1 MRLLIISHKPPFPI
15 VDGGCLAMNR
25 FLDCLNEI
33 EFIKEITYFSLATH
47 KHPFNSESIP
57 NKYNSKIKFKHHR
70 VDTQIKLLP
79 ALNDLIRGK
88 SYNLSRFHSK
98 DTSVSLLNLCDENQ
112 FEIIIFE
119 SLFSCV
125 YFDDLRKSGI
135 SKFIYRAH
143 NIENLIWKNLSNNT
157 SNPIK
162 KWYINNLH
170 LKLKKFEFNLIK
182 EVNLIFPLSLK
193 DEEIIKENTF
203 CRTEIIPVSMPTFD
217 LKLDYTKTSL
227 CFIGAFNWMPN
238 VEAMKWFS
246 NEVFSEVRIQFPSL
260 ELHIAGTFSE
270 NISFLKEKEGIFLH
284 GFVESSLDFIAKH
297 GIFIAPLRSGSG
309 VKMKVLEAMSLG
321 SPVVLSEKGAE
332 GIIVNPSFCKDSSEF
347 IEQIIRLLKNQ
358 KEREEIGIKGK
369 QIIENFYNVKTIQN
383 KLTKLMR
390 EFTLENLS
398 TKNQIKIDS

>member
-1 MRLLIISHKPPFPI
+1 
-15 VDGGCLAMNR
+15 
-25 FLDCLNEI
+25 
-33 EFIKEITYFSLATH
+33 
-47 KHPFNSESIP
+47 
-57 NKYNSKIKFKHHR
+57 
-70 VDTQIKLLP
+70 
-79 ALNDLIRGK
+79 
-88 SYNLSRFHSK
+88 
-98 DTSVSLLNLCDENQ
+98 
-112 FEIIIFE
+112 
-119 SLFSCV
+119 
-125 YFDDLRKSGI
+125 
-135 SKFIYRAH
+135 
-143 NIENLIWKNLSNNT
+143 
-157 SNPIK
+157 
-162 KWYINNLH
+162 
-170 LKLKKFEFNLIK
+170 
-182 EVNLIFPLSLK
+182 VNLIFPLSLK

-332 GIIVNPSFCKDSSEF
+332 GIIGNPSFCKDSSEF
-347 IEQIIRLLKNQ
+347 IEKIIRLLKNQ

-390 EFTLENLS
+390 EFALENLS